1 MPRYGVLLAPRWLT
15 SEAKVRRNVF
25 PGPNRD
31 PLQRASNRELPQEPV
46 SYDSAE
52 WPIRQTNHERSGGGT
67 CTSRCF
73 AAQRDGH
80 CPKRERSRDV
90 GSVGRRLAPRGPRA
104 AKLSGVWRPYP
115 GTRRLLS
122 ARGKQQVCWRFGTF
136 GPAGKMDQAA
146 LARRGDDSRIL
157 YMGDA
162 WGLGFH
168 PTFPADILNSLRRE
182 AYEALLIRA
191 SPIALRAYP
200 QSKTPFLL
208 IDLSEIHGRPIVGTS
223 DAGNHV
229 QLIRISVLAQDE
241 VSTIDVVMDE
251 TIGLRTGI
259 YERLCRVTFGVQE
272 ALIKPHLHVML
283 VTKRAK
289 FLARLGSRHRSSSR
303 TPPNELPL
311 ETAHQ
316 WNTLVPLDFG
326 VVSQCVRSYASGV
339 QVSRAYSLKVQ
350 KLGGLEVVESEHLCI
365 LSDGKDQVANE
376 RLVGLRDKSLA
387 AFECLLPRSAYAT
400 SSGVNARTC
409 QKNCLI
415 PGRFFS

>member
-1 MPRYGVLLAPRWLT
+1 
-15 SEAKVRRNVF
+15 
-25 PGPNRD
+25 
-31 PLQRASNRELPQEPV
+31 
-46 SYDSAE
+46 
-52 WPIRQTNHERSGGGT
+52 
-67 CTSRCF
+67 
-73 AAQRDGH
+73 
-80 CPKRERSRDV
+80 
-90 GSVGRRLAPRGPRA
+90 
-104 AKLSGVWRPYP
+104 
-115 GTRRLLS
+115 
-122 ARGKQQVCWRFGTF
+122 
-136 GPAGKMDQAA
+136 MDQAA

-241 VSTIDVVMDE
+241 VSTIDVVVDE

-350 KLGGLEVVESEHLCI
+350 KLGGLEVVQSEHLCI
-365 LSDGKDQVANE
+365 LSDGKDQVAKGKIG
-376 RLVGLRDKSLA
+376 RLARQVSGSFRWSPSAIRLCNVEWGQRKNVSEKLLDSRTVLFIGQRRKLTKMSTGGQISACISALQKPSIKADCPEKECQSCRKS
-387 AFECLLPRSAYAT
+387 
-400 SSGVNARTC
+400 
-409 QKNCLI
+409 
-415 PGRFFS
+415 

>member
-1 MPRYGVLLAPRWLT
+1 
-15 SEAKVRRNVF
+15 
-25 PGPNRD
+25 
-31 PLQRASNRELPQEPV
+31 
-46 SYDSAE
+46 
-52 WPIRQTNHERSGGGT
+52 
-67 CTSRCF
+67 
-73 AAQRDGH
+73 
-80 CPKRERSRDV
+80 
-90 GSVGRRLAPRGPRA
+90 
-104 AKLSGVWRPYP
+104 
-115 GTRRLLS
+115 
-122 ARGKQQVCWRFGTF
+122 
-136 GPAGKMDQAA
+136 MDQAA
-146 LARRGDDSRIL
+146 LARRGDHSRIL

-168 PTFPADILNSLRRE
+168 PTFPGEILNSLRRE

-229 QLIRISVLAQDE
+229 QLIRVSVLAQDE
-241 VSTIDVVMDE
+241 VSTIDVVVDE

-259 YERLCRVTFGVQE
+259 DERLCRVTFAVQE

-350 KLGGLEVVESEHLCI
+350 KLGGLEVAECEHLCI
-365 LSDGKDQVANE
+365 LSDGKDQVGKE

-387 AFECLLPRSAYAT
+387 AFDGLLPRSAYAT
-400 SSGVNARTC
+400 SSGVNTRTC

-415 PGRFFS
+415 PGRFRLMGLSD

>member
-1 MPRYGVLLAPRWLT
+1 
-15 SEAKVRRNVF
+15 
-25 PGPNRD
+25 
-31 PLQRASNRELPQEPV
+31 
-46 SYDSAE
+46 
-52 WPIRQTNHERSGGGT
+52 
-67 CTSRCF
+67 
-73 AAQRDGH
+73 
-80 CPKRERSRDV
+80 
-90 GSVGRRLAPRGPRA
+90 
-104 AKLSGVWRPYP
+104 
-115 GTRRLLS
+115 
-122 ARGKQQVCWRFGTF
+122 
-136 GPAGKMDQAA
+136 MDQAA
-146 LARRGDDSRIL
+146 LARRGDHSRIL

-229 QLIRISVLAQDE
+229 QLIRVSVLAQDE
-241 VSTIDVVMDE
+241 VSTIDVVVDE

-259 YERLCRVTFGVQE
+259 DERLCRVTFAVQE

-339 QVSRAYSLKVQ
+339 QVSRA
-350 KLGGLEVVESEHLCI
+350 
-365 LSDGKDQVANE
+365 
-376 RLVGLRDKSLA
+376 
-387 AFECLLPRSAYAT
+387 
-400 SSGVNARTC
+400 
-409 QKNCLI
+409 I
-415 PGRFFS
+415 P